1 MTNIEKNFKNFDL
14 GIDANASEHL
24 NLFNES
30 GFPTRKD
37 EAWKYFDISKLI
49 GNDNFTK
56 ATEFDGFFESK
67 IDFENSYKVNIV
79 NGKISSLDELPDEI
93 FVSNSNTGNIGTL
106 IDSSVKNSI
115 VNLNSS
121 AFDNVIT
128 IDIDSSVSKILHL
141 NFVNKGDGCAIF
153 PRIFFNV
160 KSGVDI
166 TIIETWEVEGD
177 DKLFIAPV
185 YEILAGS
192 DVNLNVI
199 KIQDFNKNTKFISMT
214 ENNLG
219 SGCDIKFYNVTLN
232 GGAVKNEQRS
242 HILGENSNV
251 DIFACA
257 VVNSNDVIDYTAF
270 IDHAVPNCT
279 SNQLFKTIVLDNA
292 KSNFQGKTL
301 VRQPAQKTDAYQMN
315 RAILLSND
323 GEINAKPE
331 LEIYA
336 DDVKCSHGCTMS
348 EISGDELFYLISRGI
363 DEVTAKTLLL
373 EAFVFE
379 VLEEID
385 DEISKHIIP
394 LITEKIKVI
403 NE

>member
-1 MTNIEKNFKNFDL
+1 MTNIEKNFKNFEL
-14 GIDANASEHL
+14 GIDANAQDY
-24 NLFNES
+24 FNS
-30 GFPTRKD
+30 FNDKGLPTRKD
-37 EAWKYFDISKLI
+37 EAWKYFDVAKLVGSNVYSKSSDF
-49 GNDNFTK
+49 NVDWTSN
-56 ATEFDGFFESK
+56 
-67 IDFENSYKVNIV
+67 IDFDNVDKIV
-79 NGKISSLDELPDEI
+79 IANGKVAGFDDLPDSV
-93 FVSNSNTGNIGTL
+93 FVSNSNTGNVGSI
-106 IDSSVKNSI
+106 IDNSVKNS
-115 VNLNSS
+115 VVELNSS

-128 IDIDSSVSKILHL
+128 IDIEKSLSKPLHFCFL
-141 NFVNKGDGCAIF
+141 NNGNDTAIF
-153 PRIFFNV
+153 PRIFINI
-160 KSGVDI
+160 KSGVDA
-166 TIIETWEVEGD
+166 TIVETWEVED
-177 DKLFIAPV
+177 NDKLFIAPV
-185 YEILAGS
+185 YEIVAND

-199 KIQDFNKNTKFISMT
+199 KIQDFNNNTNFISMT

-219 SGCDIKFYNVTLN
+219 ANCDIKFYNITLN
-232 GGAVKNEQRS
+232 GNAVKNEQRS

-257 VVNSNDVIDYTAF
+257 VVCDNDVVDYTAF

-279 SNQLFKTIVLDNA
+279 SNQLFKTIVVDNA

-301 VRQPAQKTDAYQMN
+301 VRKPAQKTDAYQMN

-348 EISGDELFYLISRGI
+348 EINADELFYLISRGI
-363 DEVTAKTLLL
+363 DKKTATTMLL

-385 DEISKHIIP
+385 ENISKNIIP
-394 LITEKIKVI
+394 LITNKIKNI